1 MSDSIYQL
9 KPVTQLFG
17 EDKYQSVENL
27 VTNHRAFV
35 ERIPEIG
42 IISFGAIK
50 RATFKRIDLGAKGI
64 VGSVMLSS
72 VYAFSG
78 DTLTDEITFNIYQ
91 KTPNLEV
98 SEVRIATEKIRSNE
112 MPYQFPYGAILT
124 NDNII
129 EIKPNANL
137 DNLFIYVRPVIELF
151 RISADN
157 NT

>member
-1 MSDSIYQL
+1 MSDSLYQL

-42 IISFGAIK
+42 IISFGTIK
-50 RATFKRIDLGAKGI
+50 RAKFKRIDLGAKGI

-98 SEVRIATEKIRSNE
+98 SEVRIA
-112 MPYQFPYGAILT
+112 
-124 NDNII
+124 
-129 EIKPNANL
+129 IKDPIN
-137 DNLFIYVRPVIELF
+137 V
-151 RISADN
+151 
-157 NT
+157 